1 MKIAMLK
8 NLIMKPEGGISW
20 SKAWAWI
27 TTILGAIVLL
37 YAQIVAAGVT
47 IPAELLPVFKFAA
60 IISGLI
66 TAIRVR
72 NASSPAPTLPAAMP
86 PAEPAKDGK

>member
-8 NLIMKPEGGISW
+8 NLIMKAEGGISW
-20 SKAWAWI
+20 SKAFAWI

-37 YAQIVAAGVT
+37 NAQIVAVGIT
-47 IPAELLPVFKFAA
+47 IPVALIPVFKFAA

-66 TAIRVR
+66 TAIRMR
-72 NASSPAPTLPAAMP
+72 NSSSPAPTLPAAMP
-86 PAEPAKDGK
+86 AAEPVKDGK